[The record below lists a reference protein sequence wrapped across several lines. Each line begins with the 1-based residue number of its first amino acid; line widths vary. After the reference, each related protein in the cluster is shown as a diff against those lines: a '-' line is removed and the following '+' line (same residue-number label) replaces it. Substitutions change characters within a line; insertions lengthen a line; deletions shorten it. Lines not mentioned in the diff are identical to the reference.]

1 MFRLSREAATAPVT
15 TVGPPSASKAQPRL
29 VLAPAGAQAR
39 SLQPLAALVSEVAD
53 LLMLQDLPGLGTGSS
68 LWEGAG

>member
-1 MFRLSREAATAPVT
+1 MFRLSREAATAAV

-29 VLAPAGAQAR
+29 VLAPAGAQAP
-39 SLQPLAALVSEVAD
+39 SLRPLAALVSEAAD
-53 LLMLQDLPGLGTGSS
+53 LLMLQDLPGLGTGNS